1 MFVGTHE
8 IFYPD
13 ITKFDKMLAERKH
26 THQLFVGEEMNH
38 VYPIYP
44 IEEAKTA
51 QYQIIDTI
59 KKSTNPKNNNTKM
72 PTRLELFAKA
82 W

>member
-1 MFVGTHE
+1 MYKRQIHNLAPITLFTGTRE

-13 ITKFDKMLAERKH
+13 IRDYAAKLQAAKH
-26 THQLFVGEEMNH
+26 QVTYIAQEGMNH

-51 QYQIIDTI
+51 QYQIIDAINKT
-59 KKSTNPKNNNTKM
+59 P
-72 PTRLELFAKA
+72 
-82 W
+82 